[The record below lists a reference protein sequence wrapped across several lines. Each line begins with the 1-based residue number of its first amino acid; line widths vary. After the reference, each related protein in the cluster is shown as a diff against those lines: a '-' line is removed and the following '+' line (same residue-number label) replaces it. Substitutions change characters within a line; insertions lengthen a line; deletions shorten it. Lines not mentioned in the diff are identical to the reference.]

1 MITPAYQMNVPASQT
16 KAPRIKED
24 ASVEIRRMANYIRL
38 LEFLVAAMS
47 LGAGIYSQVFN
58 AGSYMIMLA
67 VLLAYPL
74 LAQIIAASMDRKGQ
88 RQEQVARVLVQLDAI
103 IIGLTMATLHFSLV
117 PCLALLIIV
126 HANAVTSGGVYMWAM
141 SVVWT
146 GLGAVAGSFIFGFQI
161 MAVDST
167 PMLMTLL
174 SMIGLGAHVGAS
186 AIFSHQQT
194 KVLQESQVRIAQ
206 QQKQA
211 VELSR
216 KLAKYLSPQIWGSL
230 FSGKRD
236 AKVETR
242 RKKLTVFFS
251 DIKGFSAMSE
261 ELPLET
267 LTRMLNTY
275 LSDMTRI
282 AMRYGGTV
290 DKFIGDAV
298 MVFFGDPTSKGSKED
313 ATACV
318 LMAIEM
324 QKHMKLLRQKWKREG
339 INQKLEIR
347 IGINT
352 GYVTVGNF
360 GTETRLDYTILG
372 TDVNLASRLESSC
385 RPGHILISEQTHEL
399 VKDRILCRN
408 MGDIQVKGF
417 NRPIPVFE
425 VLDARSKAG
434 KGKDFMSAETAG
446 FSIFLH
452 IDRIR
457 NFDKKPILQQLA
469 RSATSLKQQQPVSVD
484 YEANGFSLHLDSS
497 QVKAKEIPLII
508 DTMGKAAMHVKN
520 KVMM

>member
-1 MITPAYQMNVPASQT
+1 MNAQAPNKASQET
-16 KAPRIKED
+16 DHD
-24 ASVEIRRMANYIRL
+24 AAAEIRRMANYIRL
-38 LEFLVAAMS
+38 LEFLVATIAV
-47 LGAGIYSQVFN
+47 GAGIHSEVFPYD
-58 AGSYMIMLA
+58 GYLILLA
-67 VLLAYPL
+67 LLLAYPL
-74 LAQIIAASMDRKGQ
+74 VAQTIAARMERKGQ
-88 RQEQVARVLVQLDAI
+88 KQEQVSRVLIQLDAGL
-103 IIGLTMATLHFSLV
+103 IGLSLAALQFSLV

-126 HANAVTSGGVYMWAM
+126 HANAVTAGGVYIWAM
-141 SVVWT
+141 TVLWT
-146 GLGAVAGSFIFGFQI
+146 LMGAIAGSFLFGFQI
-161 MAVDST
+161 MQVT
-167 PMLMTLL
+167 ETPFLMMVLPML
-174 SMIGLGAHVGAS
+174 GLGAYVGAS
-186 AIFSHQQT
+186 AVFSLQQT
-194 KVLQESQVRIAQ
+194 RYLRETQLQFAQ

-267 LTRMLNTY
+267 LTSMLNTY

-318 LMAIEM
+318 MMAIEM
-324 QKHMKLLRQKWKREG
+324 QKHMKLLRQKWKRQG
-339 INQKLEIR
+339 ITQKLEIR
-347 IGINT
+347 IGVNT

-385 RPGHILISEQTHEL
+385 RPGHILISEQTHQL
-399 VKDRILCRN
+399 VNDRILCRN

-425 VLDARSKAG
+425 VVEARSKAG

-446 FSIFLH
+446 FSIYLQVE
-452 IDRIR
+452 RIR
-457 NFDKKPILQQLA
+457 NFDKKPILQALA
-469 RSATSLKQQQPVSVD
+469 RSATGLKQKQPVSTD
-484 YEANGFSLHLDSS
+484 YEADGFSLHVDSEK
-497 QVKAKEIPLII
+497 VKAKEIPLIVE
-508 DTMGKAAMHVKN
+508 TMGKAARHVQE
-520 KVMM
+520 KVKM